1 MRVHSA
7 RLEIAMMM
15 LFMLAIVTTVLYM
28 LDYAGVI
35 SIIPA
40 FIR

>member
-1 MRVHSA
+1 MRVHPA
-7 RLEIAMMM
+7 RLEVAMMM
-15 LFMLAIVTTVLYM
+15 LFMFAIVATVLYM

-40 FIR
+40 YIR